1 MTLLQ
6 VVQLPQKGVK
16 GVPLFVEIPVHED
29 TAPYL
34 VTAHKGPLWIGAP
47 LRGGVVRSAML
58 RGAWQKDIFKTY
70 YAMTMEVIRQGK
82 ERSWGNVFPNTP
94 KGVKAAQEYLESFGL
109 DMLETLDHDT
119 HPRVN
124 GVLHAKNTWI
134 PEGSAVMVP
143 RDRSYLGNVGVWDA
157 NTYTVVLHN
166 PARGMAVLGDW

>member
-6 VVQLPQKGVK
+6 VVQLPHVGVK
-16 GVPLFVEIPVHED
+16 GVPLFVEIPVHAD

-34 VTAHKGPLWIGAP
+34 VTAHKSPLWIEAP
-47 LRGGVVRSAML
+47 LRGEMVRSAMI

-70 YAMTMEVIRQGK
+70 YAMVMEVIRQGK
-82 ERSWGNVFPNTP
+82 ERSWGNMFPNTP
-94 KGVKAAQEYLESFGL
+94 EGEKAAQEYLESFEL
-109 DMLETLDHDT
+109 TEVETLNHIKP
-119 HPRVN
+119 PRVG

-143 RDRSYLGNVGVWDA
+143 RDRSYLGIVGVWDA
-157 NTYTVVLHN
+157 DTYTVVIHN